1 MGADEA
7 ANELMKVLILV
18 ANEEESMAMSRLAAK
33 AGLLDRRTLSL
44 NVKDKLGIKELRNY
58 KPALDAFVEEQ
69 GFDVVVASGETAA
82 RLAFDKPIVNITKLR
97 GRDFG
102 YKPGC
107 RTSKKEK
114 KND

>member
-1 MGADEA
+1 MCLLYDC
-7 ANELMKVLILV
+7 MKVLILV
-18 ANEEESMAMSRLAAK
+18 ATAAEKGAINKLAK
-33 AGLLDRRTLSL
+33 AAGLENYQIDCLYTTME
-44 NVKDKLGIKELRNY
+44 DKPKMTQLR
-58 KPALDAFVEEQ
+58 KRKLALDMLVI

-97 GRDFG
+97 GRDFE